1 MKNIFTNLSKET
13 KVETAVQLVILDAI
27 ERGLTTV
34 YEAVNY
40 MKSESFETSVKG
52 YLTLMDNGNL

>member
-34 YEAVNY
+34 SEAVNY